1 MQRLCTA
8 SKLIL
13 HGREKWHVRM
23 YYTGLVFVRVY
34 IGLFMRICPCI
45 AYMYASLYLCLSVCE
60 SCTCIFSDCSCTG
73 EAPPSWCIHKTDL

>member
-60 SCTCIFSDCSCTG
+60 SVRAYSVTAHVPGKLRPVGVFTKLI
-73 EAPPSWCIHKTDL
+73 